1 MAKLANEEQL
11 IREAQLD
18 QSKFSLLYQHYF
30 EQIYYFLLAKIRNEA
45 DAEDLTAM
53 SFAKAL
59 NNLKKYK
66 EGNFRAWLYRIANNT
81 FLDFVRKENRI
92 SHDEDQM
99 MNLEDTKSED
109 VSEAV
114 DKAMMLDKVKKVM
127 QTLPEK
133 YQTVLSLKYFSDMTN
148 GEIAEMLECR
158 ENNVA
163 VQLHRGVK
171 MLTDLLNN
179 N

>member
-1 MAKLANEEQL
+1 MAKLANEEQI

-109 VSEAV
+109 VSEVV
-114 DKAMMLDKVKKVM
+114 DRSIMMEKVKEAMK
-127 QTLPEK
+127 TLPDK
-133 YQTVLSLKYFSDMTN
+133 YQTVLSLKYFSDMSN

-163 VQLHRGVK
+163 VQIHRGVK
-171 MLTDLLNN
+171 LLTELLNN

>member
-1 MAKLANEEQL
+1 MAKLANEEQI
-11 IREAQLD
+11 IREAQID
-18 QSKFSLLYQHYF
+18 QSKFALIYQHYF

-59 NNLKKYK
+59 NNLQKYK

-99 MNLEDTKSED
+99 MNIVDTKAED
-109 VSEAV
+109 VSEVV
-114 DKAMMLDKVKKVM
+114 DKSIMMEKVKEAMK
-127 QTLPEK
+127 TLPDK

-148 GEIAEMLECR
+148 GEIAEMLDCR

-163 VQLHRGVK
+163 VQIHRGVK
-171 MLTDLLNN
+171 LLTELLNN

>member
-11 IREAQLD
+11 IREAQFD

-99 MNLEDTKSED
+99 LNLEDTKSED
-109 VSEAV
+109 VSEVV
-114 DKAMMLDKVKKVM
+114 DKSIMLDKVKKAM

-148 GEIAEMLECR
+148 EEIAEMLNCR

-163 VQLHRGVK
+163 VHLHRGIK

>member
-133 YQTVLSLKYFSDMTN
+133 YQTVLSLKYFSDMSN

>member
-11 IREAQLD
+11 IREAQAD
-18 QSKFSLLYQHYF
+18 QSKFSLLYRHYF

-45 DAEDLTAM
+45 DAEDLTAIT
-53 SFAKAL
+53 FAKAL

-66 EGNFRAWLYRIANNT
+66 EGNFRAWLYRIANNS

-99 MNLEDTKSED
+99 MNLEDTHSED
-109 VSEAV
+109 ASETV
-114 DKAMMLDKVKKVM
+114 DKAIMLDKVKSVM
-127 QTLPEK
+127 KTLPEK
-133 YQTVLSLKYFSDMTN
+133 YQNVLSLKYFSDMSN
-148 GEIAEMLECR
+148 GEIAEMLNCR
-158 ENNVA
+158 ENSVA

-171 MLTDLLNN
+171 MLTELLNN